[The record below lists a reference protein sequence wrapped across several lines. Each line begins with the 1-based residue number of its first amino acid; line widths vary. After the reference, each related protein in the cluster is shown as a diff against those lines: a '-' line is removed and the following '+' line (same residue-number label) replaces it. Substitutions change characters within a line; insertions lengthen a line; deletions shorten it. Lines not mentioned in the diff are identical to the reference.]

1 MKPLTDEEV
10 KELTHS
16 DRVPSYIIIGKCLK
30 CGRCCELVN
39 CEHLDKKTKRCKI
52 YKNRPVCC
60 RIHPPNRQAIRDA
73 NCKGFKCL
81 RG

>member
-1 MKPLTDEEV
+1 MLPLSDKEV

-16 DRVPSYIIIGKCLK
+16 DRVTPEFIVGKCLQCGNCCKYVK
-30 CGRCCELVN
+30 CSQY
-39 CEHLDKKTKRCKI
+39 DKGCKI

-60 RIHPPNRQAIRDA
+60 RVHPNNRADII
-73 NCKGFKCL
+73 NSKCKGFKCL